1 MGTQPE
7 RASKEATWRNTALAV
22 LFGRN
27 KIGGIMCKDPPTG
40 AIVTVENFIPWQ
52 TPGNHQLLPTPTNL
66 SSV

>member
-1 MGTQPE
+1 MGTKPE

-40 AIVTVENFIPWQ
+40 AVVTVE
-52 TPGNHQLLPTPTNL
+52 TLSPGKRPETTSYCQGPRT
-66 SSV
+66 